1 MQAHTHTHIL
11 GRRFLCPLLFP
22 WRGMTSG
29 QFGGVRLQGLKWL
42 EGRRQPLWAGA
53 AVIDLTEAKGLG
65 RPVVE
70 GPEPSP
76 PGRFSPNMKILF
88 DLMPSLY
95 LEAWAIFPFSLRHL
109 AQTTGTEMVE
119 VLTVALLAAS
129 EEAGQWRRVQPW
141 QALVAV
147 VGGCSGRDCVSAPG
161 PGPGPVP
168 SASLRNMAVHLF
180 PCKNV

>member
-1 MQAHTHTHIL
+1 
-11 GRRFLCPLLFP
+11 
-22 WRGMTSG
+22 MTSG

-95 LEAWAIFPFSLRHL
+95 LEAWAIFPVSLRHL

-119 VLTVALLAAS
+119 VLAVALLAAS

-161 PGPGPVP
+161 PGPGPSPRPGVKGFWIP
-168 SASLRNMAVHLF
+168 PHPMGLQTHLEF
-180 PCKNV
+180 PILLLEVLVLV